1 MGNITKKIMHDI
13 SRRQVGAATSQ
24 KLNSMKR
31 VGGQIERLSKV
42 KYQQQ
47 HSTTLTVKMETL

>member
-13 SRRQVGAATSQ
+13 SRQQVGAATSQ

-31 VGGQIERLSKV
+31 VGGQIEKLSKV
-42 KYQQQ
+42 KYQQH
-47 HSTTLTVKMETL
+47 HSTTLTLKMETL